1 MLCLAVMLSV
11 MVVGAG
17 AAFSDQDK
25 IENTEAVDACSA
37 LNIIN
42 GYEDGAFHPERNIK
56 RAEVTKMICV
66 ALNGGEEPNT
76 STGTDPI
83 FSDVRGTMYAWA
95 EGYIEA
101 CYAQGIVDGVG
112 GTRFAP
118 AGNVTAAQLAKM
130 LLVSLGYSAKVEKF
144 TGASWETYVN
154 VRASQK
160 HLYDG
165 LDKMD
170 TSAPVTRDQA
180 ARMIWNAMQAYE
192 VEYKDGVL
200 QDKVVGDNRDKI
212 TLLEDKYEAD
222 TAIGTFD
229 GNSDVT
235 DCKDGNIQ
243 ISNATINGATVEVGG
258 VKKAEFQFKYDLDL
272 KYLGEEIKVLYKDGK
287 DGRDGQLDDKD
298 TIYGVYVT
306 GATSVVNAVQDDIDD
321 NYNTANKVSINDKAY
336 KVAKTGKIITNYIAG
351 TPSSTWTNNAGDG
364 VAAIEAL
371 GVQNG
376 NTVKFI
382 LNDSNEIETV
392 YVVQY
397 NIAKVTAVN
406 NSKISLKGVG
416 SIDIEDNEIY
426 KDIAKDDVVVYK
438 KLYNTNVADATF
450 VVTKAETVSGKLT
463 GYKGTPV
470 EKVTIDGKAYS
481 TMDKDLVG
489 DLTDDAK
496 TTFQTGDINETVTA
510 YLVNG
515 FVGCVDMADSASN
528 YAYIESAGSGTIG
541 GADEFKM
548 KVILADGTEKTVTVD
563 EDGTVNKKDSLV
575 DGAIIKYASISD
587 NNVMDVSAVV
597 TTKNAADTTDVYDK
611 DTKTFDGIITTSDAV
626 LFVKTT
632 GNNYYAYNIRSLG
645 DILTVTSA
653 KYVLDKDGKV
663 EAAFVEM
670 DSKPSGAT
678 SDTVYGIVTA
688 ANGTVK
694 VGDEYKSEFKVAN
707 NKSEYTVYM
716 PTTSQVVKGDVVSF
730 DLASDNIYGN
740 SDVKVYASADAK
752 YIDEL
757 DKDNVLS
764 YYDSIGGSLIT
775 KALDSDAQIV
785 YVDQD
790 KDAAGQDIGVGEY
803 DAIDQYANAVVVDS
817 DNDGKIDAIIVES
830 SGECNVV
837 NGMNKRYALG
847 ADADAAKISEALSK
861 GDVEISGD
869 LAAAATISVPGGK
882 KLKITSSQTQAHD
895 ITVENGAQVIVS
907 DNATIA
913 ENSVLKAEA
922 GATVVAG
929 GREII
934 GENSL
939 SSSAEIALKV
949 LADNK
954 MEYTLSGDAELGGTL
969 EISGNDALK
978 GAFTVTG
985 KTGAVIKVYNSA
997 VLSSNEWKLNIDST
1011 ADQQLA
1017 KNSKY
1022 TWSGSTWAK
1031 SSL

>member
-1 MLCLAVMLSV
+1 M
-11 MVVGAG
+11 
-17 AAFSDQDK
+17 
-25 IENTEAVDACSA
+25 
-37 LNIIN
+37 
-42 GYEDGAFHPERNIK
+42 
-56 RAEVTKMICV
+56 
-66 ALNGGEEPNT
+66 
-76 STGTDPI
+76 
-83 FSDVRGTMYAWA
+83 
-95 EGYIEA
+95 
-101 CYAQGIVDGVG
+101 
-112 GTRFAP
+112 
-118 AGNVTAAQLAKM
+118 
-130 LLVSLGYSAKVEKF
+130 
-144 TGASWETYVN
+144 
-154 VRASQK
+154 
-160 HLYDG
+160 
-165 LDKMD
+165 
-170 TSAPVTRDQA
+170 
-180 ARMIWNAMQAYE
+180 
-192 VEYKDGVL
+192 
-200 QDKVVGDNRDKI
+200 
-212 TLLEDKYEAD
+212 
-222 TAIGTFD
+222 
-229 GNSDVT
+229 
-235 DCKDGNIQ
+235 
-243 ISNATINGATVEVGG
+243 
-258 VKKAEFQFKYDLDL
+258 
-272 KYLGEEIKVLYKDGK
+272 
-287 DGRDGQLDDKD
+287 
-298 TIYGVYVT
+298 
-306 GATSVVNAVQDDIDD
+306 
-321 NYNTANKVSINDKAY
+321 
-336 KVAKTGKIITNYIAG
+336 
-351 TPSSTWTNNAGDG
+351 
-364 VAAIEAL
+364 
-371 GVQNG
+371 
-376 NTVKFI
+376 
-382 LNDSNEIETV
+382 
-392 YVVQY
+392 
-397 NIAKVTAVN
+397 
-406 NSKISLKGVG
+406 
-416 SIDIEDNEIY
+416 
-426 KDIAKDDVVVYK
+426 
-438 KLYNTNVADATF
+438 YNTNVADATF

-907 DNATIA
+907 DDATIA

-939 SSSAEIALKV
+939 SSSAKIALKV

>member
-907 DNATIA
+907 DDATIA

-939 SSSAEIALKV
+939 SSSAKIALKV